1 MRAHGSLQETHVRRV
16 GQNGLMQ
23 VLVGVALIAL
33 VVPLHRELK
42 RGTLAGILR
51 DEGFPVTIVA
61 EGFAGLRAIGM
72 TDEQLEAMIELVH
85 AGAAGA
91 EHPARVD
98 EPAVRAILTGALAGD
113 RPLRSPVAEAA

>member
-1 MRAHGSLQETHVRRV
+1 MLPHVIAHFAPAIPAVMACLG
-16 GQNGLMQ
+16 
-23 VLVGVALIAL
+23 AA
-33 VVPLHRELK
+33 
-42 RGTLAGILR
+42 LR
-51 DEGFPVTIVA
+51 DGPSGEPAADDDVA
-61 EGFAGLRAIGM
+61 GALHDLGRRLGTPAGLRAIGM